1 MPALY
6 DFISKLIFLLEALLC
21 DVRIF
26 LGVLKLED

>member
-6 DFISKLIFLLEALLC
+6 DFISKPIFLLEALFC

-26 LGVLKLED
+26 LGVLNLED